1 MFAQLES
8 HDLGH
13 HVHAG
18 LGGGV
23 EGVFGDGLHARLRR
37 YVDDG
42 AAALLRHHLSGGAL
56 RHHERRL
63 QVGVESAVKLLIRCI
78 GEIISLFCIYLF

>member
-1 MFAQLES
+1 MFAQLEG

-23 EGVFGDGLHARLRR
+23 EGVLGDGLHARLRR
-37 YVDDG
+37 DVDDG
-42 AAALLRHHLSGGAL
+42 AAALPRDHFAGGAL
-56 RHHERRL
+56 RHDERRL

-78 GEIISLFCIYLF
+78 GEIISLFYM